1 MKNKNPRLQTI
12 IVFNL
17 NNFAISNQFSKNTKK
32 YKIKIVP
39 KALYKIHL
47 LFYSINYRNN
57 FRQIFTFTPSS
68 TIPFLIKDRYLKIIN
83 TSTY

>member
-1 MKNKNPRLQTI
+1 MKNKNPKLQTI
-12 IVFNL
+12 IIF

-47 LFYSINYRNN
+47 LFYFINYRNN

>member
-1 MKNKNPRLQTI
+1 MKNKNPKLQTI
-12 IVFNL
+12 IIF

-47 LFYSINYRNN
+47 LFYFINYQNN
-57 FRQIFTFTPSS
+57 FRQIFTFTSPS

>member
-39 KALYKIHL
+39 SFIQNTFII
-47 LFYSINYRNN
+47 LFY
-57 FRQIFTFTPSS
+57 
-68 TIPFLIKDRYLKIIN
+68 
-83 TSTY
+83 